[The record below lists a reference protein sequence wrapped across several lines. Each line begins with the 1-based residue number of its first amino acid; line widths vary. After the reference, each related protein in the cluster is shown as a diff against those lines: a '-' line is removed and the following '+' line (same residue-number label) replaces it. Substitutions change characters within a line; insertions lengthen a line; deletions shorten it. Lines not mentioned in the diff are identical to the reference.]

1 MDAGALIREAR
12 RGAGLS
18 RAELARRLGASR
30 SAVARWESG
39 AVSPRL
45 ATLER
50 LLRACGMAVEV
61 LARPD
66 AADDR
71 DQIAERLAWTPKQ
84 RLDYLVDIVAFEE
97 RAASRRGGASAQP
110 R

>member
-1 MDAGALIREAR
+1 MQAGVLIREAR

-18 RAELARRLGASR
+18 RAELARRLGTSR
-30 SAVARWESG
+30 SALARWEAG

-45 ATLER
+45 STLER
-50 LLRACGMAVEV
+50 LLRACGLAVEV
-61 LARPD
+61 QARPD

-71 DQIAERLAWTPKQ
+71 DQIAERLSWTPKQ
-84 RLDYLVDIVAFEE
+84 RLDYLADMVAFEE
-97 RAASRRGGASAQP
+97 RAARTRRAVARP